1 MAPQKHR
8 PALLAALAAGAVVT
22 STGLVLPAASAEGT
36 APPPAPAAGATAAGE
51 TAVEL
56 LYFNDYHGRLSS
68 DPLLFAGAIEQ
79 LRAENEDGTLLLSG
93 GDNVGASEYV
103 SAVQQDDPTLDVLD
117 ALELDASAVGNHEFD
132 RGADDLTG
140 RITERA
146 DFPYLAANVTG
157 PDGELVTEAS
167 ATFDVEGV
175 RVGVVGA
182 VTQQTATLVSPGAIE
197 GITFGDPVEAVNAE
211 AERLEADGA
220 DVVVAVYHEGAADAA
235 DALGDRLV
243 TGTSATVDVVLNG
256 HTHQVYDE
264 GVDVDGDGDLDRA
277 VLQAGSYGGSLG
289 RISLSYDE
297 AADDVDLTTGV
308 LAVDEVVTATEEEL
322 VARYPRVA
330 EVAGIVAD
338 AEAVALERGSTP
350 VGEITGDI
358 TTAYGL
364 RDGVQ
369 ARDDRGA
376 ESSLGNLVAESI
388 RDSLDGSDGVQIGLI
403 NPGGLRADLLWADDP
418 DQAIDGER
426 DGVVTESEANQVMP
440 FANNLNTVT
449 LTGEQFERV
458 LEQQWQPEGSSRPY
472 LQLGLSENVSYTF
485 DAARP
490 AGERI
495 TSITVDGQPVDP
507 AAEYVIGSVSFLVEG
522 GDNFTALTEGT
533 DVTDTGRIDRDA
545 WMEYLAAR
553 SADAP
558 IAPEFD
564 RRSVSLGDAAA
575 EACTVE
581 FEVAQLDMTS
591 LGAPA
596 TTEVSVREGG
606 PEGTEIGTAA
616 VAEGAATV
624 AVDASALAEGAPVW
638 LVAAPSGTRVRVP
651 EQVLALAEGCAP
663 VPAPTDGTGEE
674 PAPAPEPGAGTP
686 PVELAIREIQGTG
699 DVSPV
704 AGQAVTTRG
713 VVTAVYATGGLNG
726 YYVQTPGTGGDLDPA
741 AHDASDGVFVHS
753 PDTAAAA
760 QPGQFVEVTGE
771 VAEHHGQTQLRVRT
785 DGLTVLD
792 EPAGTVEPA
801 AVGWPAGEAEREDL
815 EGMLLDP
822 AGAFVVTDNH
832 DLNRYGEIGLAAGT
846 TPLVQPTAV
855 GVPGSPEAAAQAADN
870 AARGVL
876 LDDGATT
883 NYGNFA
889 NADTALPYLSPETPM
904 RIGAPVEFVA
914 PVVLGYGFDEWRLQP
929 TTHLTGDNARNS
941 PIVAENTRTAA
952 PEDVGGTVQL
962 ATFNVL
968 NYFTT
973 TGEEL
978 TGCNYYTDRAGD
990 PITVRGGCEVRGAAE
1005 DEDLQRQ
1012 QAKIVAAV
1020 NALDAEV
1027 VSLEEIENSAKF
1039 GKDRDQALSELVDA
1053 LNAAAGS
1060 AIWAYVPS
1068 PAQRPAVGDEDVIR
1082 TAFIYQPAAL
1092 GTVGESV
1099 ILQDEE
1105 NFDNAREPLAQT
1117 FRPAG
1122 GDAGEDFTVIVNHFK
1137 SKGSAPSTGPNAD
1150 AGDGAGGWNADRT
1163 AQAQALVAF
1172 AERLKSTQ
1180 GTDRVLLT
1188 GDFNSY
1194 DQEDPMRV
1202 LHDAG
1207 YTNLAPAGEHSYAYG
1222 GMVGSLDHVLAS
1234 PAAAGTVTGS
1244 DIWEINAHESVG
1256 LEYSRHNHNV
1266 VDLYAADPYRASDH
1280 NPEIVG
1286 LALAGAEPAGPQKP
1300 GRGNSGEHPGK
1311 GLREHADDRAREV
1324 LHRRFG

>member
-1 MAPQKHR
+1 MAPQQHR

-22 STGLVLPAASAEGT
+22 STGLVLPAADAQGT
-36 APPPAPAAGATAAGE
+36 APPPAPGAGATAAGE

-79 LRAENEDGTLLLSG
+79 LRAGNEDGTLLLSG

-103 SAVQQDDPTLDVLD
+103 SAVQQDNPTLDVLD

-220 DVVVAVYHEGAADAA
+220 DIVVAVYHEGAADAA
-235 DALGDRLV
+235 DALGDRLA

-264 GVDVDGDGDLDRA
+264 GIDVDGDGDLDRA

-364 RDGVQ
+364 RDGVP

-388 RDSLDGSDGVQIGLI
+388 RDSLDESDGVQIGLI

-418 DQAIDGER
+418 GQAIDGER
-426 DGVVTESEANQVMP
+426 DGVVTESEANQVLP

-458 LEQQWQPEGSSRPY
+458 LEQQWQPEDSSRPY

-564 RRSVSLGDAAA
+564 RRSVSLRDAAA
-575 EACTVE
+575 EGCTVA
-581 FEVAQLDMTS
+581 FEVAHLDMTS

-596 TTEVSVREGG
+596 TTELSVRKGG

-616 VAEGAATV
+616 VAGGAATV
-624 AVDASALAEGAPVW
+624 AVDTSALAQGAPVW
-638 LVAAPSGTRVRVP
+638 LVAEPSGTRVRVP
-651 EQVLALAEGCAP
+651 EQVLAPAEGCAP
-663 VPAPTDGTGEE
+663 GPAPTDGTGEE
-674 PAPAPEPGAGTP
+674 PAPSPEPGAGAP

-741 AHDASDGVFVHS
+741 THDASEAIFVYS
-753 PDTAAAA
+753 PDTAATV
-760 QPGQFVEVTGE
+760 PLGQFVEVTGE
-771 VAEHHGQTQLRVRT
+771 VAEYYGQTQLSVRSE
-785 DGLTVLD
+785 GLRALD
-792 EPAGTVEPA
+792 EATEAVKPA
-801 AVGWPAGEAEREDL
+801 AVGWPTEETEREDL

-855 GVPGSPEAAAQAADN
+855 GAPGSPEAAAQAADN

-883 NYGNFA
+883 DYGNPA
-889 NADTALPYLSPETPM
+889 NASVPLPYLSPETPV
-904 RIGAPVEFVA
+904 RIGAPVDFVA
-914 PVVLGYGFDEWRLQP
+914 PVVLGYSFGEWRLQP
-929 TTHLTGDNARNS
+929 TTHLTGDNAGNS

-973 TGEEL
+973 TGDEL
-978 TGCNYYTDRAGD
+978 TGCTYYTDRAGD
-990 PITVRGGCEVRGAAE
+990 PVSVRGGCDARGAAE
-1005 DEDLQRQ
+1005 EEDLQRQ

-1027 VSLEEIENSAKF
+1027 VSLEEIQNSAKF

-1053 LNAAAGS
+1053 LNAAAGT
-1060 AIWAYVPS
+1060 AVWTYVPS

-1082 TAFIYQPAAL
+1082 TAIIYKPAAL
-1092 GTVGESV
+1092 RTVGESV
-1099 ILQDEE
+1099 ILGDEE

-1117 FRPAG
+1117 FRPAD
-1122 GDAGEDFTVIVNHFK
+1122 GDAGEDFTVVVNHFK
-1137 SKGSAPSTGPNAD
+1137 SKGSAPSTGANAD

-1180 GTDRVLLT
+1180 GTDRVLLA

-1202 LHDAG
+1202 LHEAG

-1234 PAAAGTVTGS
+1234 PAAAGIVTGS

-1256 LEYSRHNHNV
+1256 LEYSRHNYNV
-1266 VDLYAADPYRASDH
+1266 VDLYAPGPYRASDH
-1280 NPEIVG
+1280 NPEIIG

-1311 GLREHADDRAREV
+1311 GLREHDDRAREV
-1324 LHRRFG
+1324 LHRRLG

>member
-22 STGLVLPAASAEGT
+22 STGLVLPAASAQGT
-36 APPPAPAAGATAAGE
+36 APPPAPGAGATAAGE

-68 DPLLFAGAIEQ
+68 DPLLFAGAVEQ

-146 DFPYLAANVTG
+146 GFPYLAANVTG

-388 RDSLDGSDGVQIGLI
+388 RDSLDESDGVQIGLI

-418 DQAIDGER
+418 GQAIDGER
-426 DGVVTESEANQVMP
+426 DGVVTESEANQVLP
-440 FANNLNTVT
+440 FANNLTTVT

-522 GDNFTALTEGT
+522 GDNFTGLTEGT

-545 WMEYLAAR
+545 WMEYLAAN
-553 SADAP
+553 SP
-558 IAPEFD
+558 LSPEFD
-564 RRSVSLGDAAA
+564 RRSVALTGAAA
-575 EACTVE
+575 DGCTVT
-581 FEVAQLDMTS
+581 FDVSSLDMTS
-591 LGAPA
+591 LGAPEN
-596 TTEVSVREGG
+596 TSLSVRAGD
-606 PEGTEIGTAA
+606 PDGTELGTAPVTDGTTSVSLDTTGLA
-616 VAEGAATV
+616 DDAA
-624 AVDASALAEGAPVW
+624 VW
-638 LVAAPSGTRVRVP
+638 LVAEPSGTQVRVP
-651 EQVLALAEGCAP
+651 EAVLDL
-663 VPAPTDGTGEE
+663 PTDCATE
-674 PAPAPEPGAGTP
+674 PEP
-686 PVELAIREIQGTG
+686 
-699 DVSPV
+699 
-704 AGQAVTTRG
+704 
-713 VVTAVYATGGLNG
+713 
-726 YYVQTPGTGGDLDPA
+726 
-741 AHDASDGVFVHS
+741 
-753 PDTAAAA
+753 
-760 QPGQFVEVTGE
+760 
-771 VAEHHGQTQLRVRT
+771 
-785 DGLTVLD
+785 
-792 EPAGTVEPA
+792 
-801 AVGWPAGEAEREDL
+801 
-815 EGMLLDP
+815 
-822 AGAFVVTDNH
+822 
-832 DLNRYGEIGLAAGT
+832 
-846 TPLVQPTAV
+846 
-855 GVPGSPEAAAQAADN
+855 
-870 AARGVL
+870 
-876 LDDGATT
+876 
-883 NYGNFA
+883 
-889 NADTALPYLSPETPM
+889 
-904 RIGAPVEFVA
+904 
-914 PVVLGYGFDEWRLQP
+914 
-929 TTHLTGDNARNS
+929 
-941 PIVAENTRTAA
+941 
-952 PEDVGGTVQL
+952 
-962 ATFNVL
+962 
-968 NYFTT
+968 
-973 TGEEL
+973 
-978 TGCNYYTDRAGD
+978 TDR
-990 PITVRGGCEVRGAAE
+990 P
-1005 DEDLQRQ
+1005 
-1012 QAKIVAAV
+1012 
-1020 NALDAEV
+1020 
-1027 VSLEEIENSAKF
+1027 
-1039 GKDRDQALSELVDA
+1039 
-1053 LNAAAGS
+1053 
-1060 AIWAYVPS
+1060 
-1068 PAQRPAVGDEDVIR
+1068 
-1082 TAFIYQPAAL
+1082 
-1092 GTVGESV
+1092 
-1099 ILQDEE
+1099 
-1105 NFDNAREPLAQT
+1105 
-1117 FRPAG
+1117 
-1122 GDAGEDFTVIVNHFK
+1122 
-1137 SKGSAPSTGPNAD
+1137 
-1150 AGDGAGGWNADRT
+1150 
-1163 AQAQALVAF
+1163 
-1172 AERLKSTQ
+1172 TQ
-1180 GTDRVLLT
+1180 
-1188 GDFNSY
+1188 
-1194 DQEDPMRV
+1194 
-1202 LHDAG
+1202 
-1207 YTNLAPAGEHSYAYG
+1207 
-1222 GMVGSLDHVLAS
+1222 
-1234 PAAAGTVTGS
+1234 
-1244 DIWEINAHESVG
+1244 
-1256 LEYSRHNHNV
+1256 
-1266 VDLYAADPYRASDH
+1266 
-1280 NPEIVG
+1280 
-1286 LALAGAEPAGPQKP
+1286 PQKP
-1300 GRGNSGEHPGK
+1300 GTGHSGEHPGQGEPGRGDWK
-1311 GLREHADDRAREV
+1311 HGSERAHQV
-1324 LHRRFG
+1324 LSRLFG